1 MLDKHT
7 PGPWSVGSG
16 SRILSHG
23 PIVIAETWPTHP
35 DAAANRANCRLVAA
49 APELLAACEAFV
61 EAWEK
66 CLQLEKTDVAL
77 QMAKAAIAKVKGED
91 NVG

>member
-1 MLDKHT
+1 MDESQLKDEIIDLQ
-7 PGPWSVGSG
+7 
-16 SRILSHG
+16 RENQDL
-23 PIVIAETWPTHP
+23 
-35 DAAANRANCRLVAA
+35 RLIQKA
-49 APELLAACEAFV
+49 LLAACEAFV